1 VLGSGFGFRVSGS
14 LKVSLLVGSVA
25 IIIIATLLPF
35 GGMPPERIPPSWCLR
50 CGTLWLTDAFA
61 NVALFVP
68 WGLAMAMRR
77 QRVWR
82 VAVVSFCFSLLIE
95 LLQSVGLPP
104 GRSPAL
110 ADLVTN
116 TLGGA
121 LGAALFLALVQER
134 TRAPRTA
141 TWLAIAWTVLAMT
154 VFALTARAL
163 QQVEPVSN
171 GRLPL
176 SKSPFGHV
184 PGHGWY
190 EGVTDSAS
198 VNDTIIRRG
207 WSGPIILAAD
217 ADRLPV
223 TASVWVRS
231 TDPLSGQIPL
241 LFVHQRGDSSAW
253 LQIAKLG
260 NDAELVVM
268 RRAWRWGLTFPS
280 VVVPGVFRGRTVG
293 DNSTVALSA
302 HVTPAVLSLQ
312 HGQTASTLRLT
323 PVLGWSLVQPV
334 FTVQSPIRGFAQLAW
349 VWLWVFPIA
358 WWARRSTQPN
368 ALLAALS
375 GAVVAWLALV
385 PARFGLAPLSPLD
398 WVAVLSG
405 LACGAIVSM
414 SIRPSPSGRG
424 GHPLASTA
432 VHSSASLSEAS

>member
-1 VLGSGFGFRVSGS
+1 MGSAFGFRVSGPFRGA
-14 LKVSLLVGSVA
+14 LLVGSVA

-50 CGTLWLTDAFA
+50 CGTLWLTDAIA
-61 NVALFVP
+61 NIALFVP
-68 WGLAMAMRR
+68 LGFALAMRR
-77 QRVWR
+77 HRVCR
-82 VAVVSFCFSLLIE
+82 VAVVSLCFSLLIE

-121 LGAALFLALVQER
+121 LGAALFLVLVQER
-134 TRAPRTA
+134 TRTERTA
-141 TWLAIAWTVLAMT
+141 TWLAIAWTMLAMS

-163 QQVEPVSN
+163 QQVEPASN

-190 EGVTDSAS
+190 EGVTDSAA
-198 VNDTIIRRG
+198 VNDTTIRRG
-207 WSGPIILAAD
+207 WSGPIILAAG

-231 TDPLSGQIPL
+231 TDPLGGQIPL
-241 LFVHQRGDSSAW
+241 LFIHQRGDSAAW

-268 RRAWRWGLTFPS
+268 RRAWTWGLTFPS
-280 VVVPGVFRGRTVG
+280 VVVPGVFRGRAVG
-293 DNSTVALSA
+293 DNSPVALSA

-312 HGQTASTLRLT
+312 HGQTAGTLRLT
-323 PVLGWSLVQPV
+323 PLLGWSLVQPV
-334 FTVQSPIRGFAQLAW
+334 FTVQSTVRGFAQLSW

-358 WWARRSTQPN
+358 LWARCGTRPN
-368 ALLAALS
+368 ALLAALAL
-375 GAVVAWLALV
+375 AVVVCLAVV
-385 PARFGLAPLSPLD
+385 PVWFGLAPLSTPD
-398 WVAVLSG
+398 WASVLSG
-405 LACGAIVSM
+405 LASGAIVSG
-414 SIRPSPSGRG
+414 SIRPSPSGPG
-424 GHPLASTA
+424 GNPLSSTS
-432 VHSSASLSEAS
+432 VRSSATLSEGS